1 MLSRRGVRFSTR
13 DLFKQPLAAAEIR
26 RLAAVAPG
34 GVRGLLSTRS
44 TQYRALGLDRREVT
58 DDALVAA
65 MAKEP
70 RLIRRPLVL
79 AGDRLVVGFD
89 RQGMEALG

>member
-13 DLFKQPLAAAEIR
+13 DLFRQPLVAGEIR
-26 RLAAVAPG
+26 RLAALAPG
-34 GVRGLLSTRS
+34 GVRGLLSTHS
-44 TQYRALGLDRREVT
+44 AQHRALGLDRPGVS